1 MRRVAAF
8 VSLLVVAAVAS
19 GSDPVAPGR
28 EDLFRSFLAF
38 EEALAEPS
46 AASLDRRATNIAVD
60 RASIG
65 FFAGRYADTMR
76 TLADEAAAARGL
88 SGAERDAFT
97 ALLMHRFVAEPREL
111 VIDNARASGARI
123 AISALPYV
131 KEAALPERL
140 TFVVTRPDGSAE
152 HIDAAMPATLD
163 LAASSALQPGTYRVD
178 VRTSSGLAVPAVR
191 VPVFAEA
198 PAATIE
204 ALRARLDRIVNADL
218 ETDVAAT
225 RSRLDLAAGR
235 VTSSAGF
242 LADRPRLLAEIDAEI
257 RAYES
262 GRFAWLDRRGEAWR
276 SVPVLGGAA
285 PVRVLIPESLEP
297 GASPPLVIA
306 LHGAGADESMFLA
319 GYGRGELGRIAR
331 AKGFVVACPVSSSFG
346 LTPRF
351 FDELV
356 AEMRRTANVDPG
368 RVYLVGHS
376 MGAGAAARVA
386 SQRGDRVAGI
396 GLIAGTGA
404 PKGYPAER
412 TVVVRAGVDG
422 IVRVPIEADA
432 VVYPDEGHLLVV
444 PVALPALI
452 DRLLAMPPVA
462 SAATRGTE

>member
-1 MRRVAAF
+1 MKRLAAAIAA
-8 VSLLVVAAVAS
+8 LVVAAVAF
-19 GSDPVAPGR
+19 GADPVAPGR

-38 EEALAEPS
+38 EEALAAPT
-46 AASLDRRATNIAVD
+46 ATALDRRATNIAVD

-65 FFAGRYADTMR
+65 FFAGQYAATMR

-88 SGAERDAFT
+88 EGGERQAFV
-97 ALLMHRFVAEPREL
+97 ALLMHRFTVEPKER
-111 VIDNARASGARI
+111 VVGDDARVT
-123 AISALPYV
+123 ISALPYV
-131 KEAALPERL
+131 ADAALPERL
-140 TFVVTRPDGSAE
+140 TFVVTRPDGSTE
-152 HIDAAMPATLD
+152 RVDAAMPATLD
-163 LAASSALQPGTYRVD
+163 LAASSPLQPGTYRVD
-178 VRTSSGLAVPAVR
+178 ARTPGGIAVPAVR
-191 VPVFAEA
+191 VPVFGET
-198 PAATIE
+198 PAAAIE
-204 ALRARLDRIVNADL
+204 ALRTRLGRIVNADL

-225 RSRLDLAAGR
+225 RSRLELAAGR

-242 LADRPRLLAEIDAEI
+242 LADRPRLLDEIDAEI

-262 GRFAWLDRRGEAWR
+262 GRFAWIGRRGEHWR

-285 PVRVLIPESLEP
+285 PVRVLVPESLEP

-346 LTPRF
+346 ITPRF

-356 AEMRRTANVDPG
+356 AEMRRTANVDPS

-396 GLIAGTGA
+396 GLIAGAGA

-422 IVRVPIEADA
+422 IVRVPIERDA

-452 DRLLAMPPVA
+452 DRLLAMPPAA
-462 SAATRGTE
+462 SAATHGTE